1 MKSYRAAA
9 LFMFAAAT
17 AGCGW
22 SGSDDV
28 APLVT
33 PAAAAPES
41 FPFSGTTWTRTAAPS
56 DDDWNVLKLFFQ
68 QYPNY
73 ADSADFAG
81 EPFVFRSNGSDRMF
95 IWTQPAVQGSRWQLV
110 RRQGGRFFQDFG
122 EGVPWTAAAVGGV
135 E

>member
-9 LFMFAAAT
+9 LCLFTAAI

-33 PAAAAPES
+33 PAAAAPDS
-41 FPFSGTTWTRTAAPS
+41 FPFSGTTWTRAAAPS

-68 QYPNY
+68 QHPNY
-73 ADSADFAG
+73 ADSAHFAG

>member
-9 LFMFAAAT
+9 LVLFAAAT

-122 EGVPWTAAAVGGV
+122 EGVPWTAAAAAGAG
-135 E
+135 